1 MNCGLVFLLVSKH
14 RLSWKPQRSS
24 EKLSDDLK
32 YILFRQEQK
41 LASSGRLSLS
51 PKYCEEASSRID
63 TENQRGWRRLALN
76 STPIPKD
83 FKLLRRCA
91 EVNPKFAFF
100 QEQRE
105 RFAIDSVVFSQD
117 AFCLIPKFSMLL
129 MWFWWSA
136 SALEWLMWWWIK
148 PLTPDLS

>member
-63 TENQRGWRRLALN
+63 TENQRGWRRLTLN
-76 STPIPKD
+76 STPIPQGL
-83 FKLLRRCA
+83 KLPGRCA
-91 EVNPKFAFF
+91 EVKSKFAFF

-117 AFCLIPKFSMLL
+117 AFYLIPKFSIPL
-129 MWFWWSA
+129 MWFWWST

-148 PLTPDLS
+148 PLTPGLS